1 MPIWSLT
8 SNTLDL
14 VRIGGQLKQVMFCNV
29 ETPNPVLGSPPCN
42 EKCAF
47 MLARDRSALAPGGSV
62 VIAAGVERVD
72 AAVGSWRT
80 A

>member
-1 MPIWSLT
+1 
-8 SNTLDL
+8 
-14 VRIGGQLKQVMFCNV
+14 MFCNV

-62 VIAAGVERVD
+62 VIAAGVERVN

-80 A
+80 RKDRIGWHYYQILVYREMVV